1 MPTLMREGP
10 YRFFFYSD
18 EGDPRELPHIHVTA
32 GEKLA
37 KFWLEPVALAS
48 SKRLRAHEIKA
59 LQDLVE
65 RHQARFLE
73 AWNAHFEP

>member
-18 EGDPRELPHIHVTA
+18 EGDPREPPHVHVTA

-37 KFWLEPVALAS
+37 EFWLEPVALAS

>member
-1 MPTLMREGP
+1 MPTLLREGP

-18 EGDPRELPHIHVTA
+18 EGDPREPPHVHVAA
-32 GEKLA
+32 GERLA
-37 KFWLEPVALAS
+37 KFWLDPVALAS

-65 RHQARFLE
+65 RHQVRFLE
-73 AWNAHFEP
+73 AWHAHFDP